1 MHVGRS
7 RVLPVMTMVLLTLAA
22 ATTIAQQVGRLTY
35 VEGDVQLLRDGEIR
49 EEQEIDIGEAILN
62 LDVIQTGFDGYAE
75 VELTVPSN
83 MTVRI
88 QENAAYYVEQVTG
101 GDRTS
106 VTVRLLSGRLEM
118 AVSELSRGA
127 SLSVETQTATL
138 GVRGTEFDVLVAP
151 DEGTLFG
158 VRDGRV
164 EVTAGGR
171 RIAAEAG
178 TAVEALSDR
187 GPRAEPVPD
196 GDFDSYYSTWT
207 EVRLRA
213 FRSGAPTFIRAY
225 ARRYLDT
232 RDTFENAYRDLVA
245 LRPRLEDA
253 VRQGQRSLGADMR
266 LRSEMS
272 PAIIRMR
279 SVLPMFETTVY
290 RLRELQRFHDQGIG
304 RTQIDERSS
313 TEFFR
318 AFAMEER
325 ELLRRLA
332 EVRTIFRLYSEIDER
347 SFGGLPSG
355 RSEDGNSP
363 FGSDGGSLLDSMRF

>member
-1 MHVGRS
+1 VAS
-7 RVLPVMTMVLLTLAA
+7 AP
-22 ATTIAQQVGRLTY
+22 AQQVGRLSY
-35 VEGDVQLLRDGEIR
+35 IEGDVQLLRDGEIR
-49 EEQEIDIGEAILN
+49 EGQELDIGEAILN
-62 LDVIQTGFDGYAE
+62 FDVIQTGFDGYVEAE
-75 VELTVPSN
+75 FSVPAG

-88 QENAAYYVEQVTG
+88 QENAAYYVEHSTS
-101 GDRTS
+101 GDRSS
-106 VTVRLLSGRLEM
+106 VSVRLLSGRLQM
-118 AVSELSRGA
+118 AVSELSQGS

-138 GVRGTEFDVLVAP
+138 GVRGTEFDAIVAP

-158 VRDGRV
+158 IREGRV

-171 RIAAEAG
+171 RVAAEAG
-178 TAVEALSDR
+178 SAVEALPDTR
-187 GPRAEPVPD
+187 PRTERVA
-196 GDFDSYYSTWT
+196 GDDFEQYYSNWT
-207 EVRLRA
+207 EIRLRA

-232 RDTFENAYRDLVA
+232 RDTFETAYRDLVA

-253 VRQGQRSLGADMR
+253 VEQGQSSLGADMR

-279 SVLPMFETTVY
+279 SVLPLFETTVY

-304 RTQIDERSS
+304 QTQIDNRSS

-325 ELLRRLA
+325 ELLRKLT
-332 EVRTIFRLYSEIDER
+332 EVRTIFRLYGEVDER
-347 SFGGLPSG
+347 SFGGLPG
-355 RSEDGNSP
+355 GDREDGPGP
-363 FGSDGGSLLDSMRF
+363 FGTDGGSLLDSMRF